1 MSGLGTSTPADDG
14 TGDWLATSADRAG
27 PRPTNLQRNK
37 SMNTRD
43 ELIDWMRDAYA
54 MERGLEITLEKQS
67 KNDDLPLKLRTQAEK
82 HLQETRRH
90 AEALKGCLDS
100 MGAGTSTL
108 KTGMAKGME
117 MLKGTASMLARDEE
131 VKDLLAAYA
140 SEHFEIACYTAL
152 RAGAEQLGEPQ
163 VVSVCDSIIPDET
176 RMADWLLKNLPS
188 LVSSY
193 LMESE
198 LAESK

>member
-1 MSGLGTSTPADDG
+1 M
-14 TGDWLATSADRAG
+14 
-27 PRPTNLQRNK
+27 K
-37 SMNTRD
+37 TRD

-54 MERGLEITLEKQS
+54 MERGLEITLEKQA
-67 KNDDLPLKLRTQAEK
+67 KNEDLPVKLRTQAEK

-90 AEALKGCLDS
+90 AEQLKGCLDS
-100 MGAGTSTL
+100 MGSDTSTI

-117 MLKGTASMLARDEE
+117 ILKGTATALTRDEE

-152 RAGAEQLGEPQ
+152 RAGAEQPGEPQ
-163 VVSVCDSIIPDET
+163 VVTVCDSIIPDEM
-176 RMADWLLKNLPS
+176 RMAEWLLKNLPS

-193 LMESE
+193 LMEHE
-198 LAESK
+198 LAESM